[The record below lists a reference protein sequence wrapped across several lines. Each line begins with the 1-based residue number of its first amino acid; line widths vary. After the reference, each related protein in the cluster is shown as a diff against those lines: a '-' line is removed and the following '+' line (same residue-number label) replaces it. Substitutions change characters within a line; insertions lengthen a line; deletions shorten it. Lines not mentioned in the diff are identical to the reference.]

1 MNRSSVTEFLLLGG
15 LETSS
20 MLWIFFSIFMVAYML
35 GLAGNLTIIVVI
47 RADARLHKPMYFLLE
62 NLSFLDISLTTIIVP
77 TMLDILL
84 SKEKVI
90 SFHGCIN
97 QMFFSEVIIVTECFI
112 LVVMAYD
119 RYLAICLPFRY
130 LVVMTKPTLILMVA
144 SCWFMGLMYSITY
157 NILLLKSVFCGP
169 NIIRS
174 FFCDGSL
181 LVKLSC
187 SDASELEQFQQ
198 LAGLFVGPL
207 PILMVLS
214 SYVAIISA
222 IMRIHSTEG
231 RKRTFSTCVSHL
243 VVVTFYYGT
252 GIFTY
257 LIKPMIENS
266 HGSINYILSAIYTL
280 GAPMLNPF
288 IYSLR
293 NQEIHRGFTKT
304 FNQNIV
310 HLKWT

>member
-1 MNRSSVTEFLLLGG
+1 MNRSSVKEFLLMGG
-15 LETSS
+15 LETSN

-47 RADARLHKPMYFLLE
+47 RADPRLHKPMYFLLE
-62 NLSFLDISLTTIIVP
+62 NLSFLDISLTTVIVP
-77 TMLDILL
+77 KMLDLLL
-84 SKEKVI
+84 STQKVI
-90 SFHGCIN
+90 SFNGCFS
-97 QMFFSEVIIVTECFI
+97 QMFFSEMIIVAECFI

-130 LVVMTKPTLILMVA
+130 LVVMTKPTLVFMVVV
-144 SCWFMGLMYSITY
+144 CWAMGLMYSLTLS
-157 NILLLKSVFCGP
+157 ILLLQSVFCGP
-169 NIIRS
+169 KVIHS
-174 FFCDGSL
+174 FYCDGSL

-187 SDASELEQFQQ
+187 SRVSEFQQ

-214 SYVAIISA
+214 SYVAIIST

-243 VVVTFYYGT
+243 VVVTLYYGT

-257 LIKPMIENS
+257 LIQPMMENA
-266 HGSINYILSAIYTL
+266 HGTMNHILSAVYTL

-293 NQEIHRGFTKT
+293 NQEIHRGFTKVL
-304 FNQNIV
+304 NQNIIITV
-310 HLKWT
+310 N

>member
-15 LETSS
+15 LETSN
-20 MLWIFFSIFMVAYML
+20 MLWIFFSIFMVVYML
-35 GLAGNLTIIVVI
+35 GLAGNLTIIIVI
-47 RADARLHKPMYFLLE
+47 RADSRLHKPMYFLLE
-62 NLSFLDISLTTIIVP
+62 NLSFLDVCLTTVIVP
-77 TMLDILL
+77 KMLDLLL
-84 SKEKVI
+84 STQKAI
-90 SFHGCIN
+90 SVSGCFS
-97 QMFFSEVIIVTECFI
+97 QMFFSEMIIVTECFI

-130 LVVMTKPTLILMVA
+130 LVVMTKPTLVLMVVV
-144 SCWFMGLMYSITY
+144 CWAMGLMYSFTFH
-157 NILLLKSVFCGP
+157 ILVLQSSFCGP
-169 NIIRS
+169 NIIPS

-187 SDASELEQFQQ
+187 SHINELQHFRQ
-198 LAGLFVGPL
+198 LTGLFVGPL

-243 VVVTFYYGT
+243 VVVTLYYGT

-257 LIKPMIENS
+257 LIQPMMENAQGAMN
-266 HGSINYILSAIYTL
+266 HILSSTYTVVS
-280 GAPMLNPF
+280 PMLNPI

-293 NQEIHRGFTKT
+293 NQEIHRGFRKII
-304 FNQNIV
+304 NQNILIV
-310 HLKWT
+310 A